1 VPPSSPYGPP
11 AAEAELEQRRRA
23 IVDLLQRE
31 LGRHA
36 ESVSAPFRTAPT
48 LDALEGAAQG
58 LARET
63 VRLVSSNRMQNL
75 SLQATAIARGE
86 QPPQ

>member
-1 VPPSSPYGPP
+1 M
-11 AAEAELEQRRRA
+11 
-23 IVDLLQRE
+23 
-31 LGRHA
+31 
-36 ESVSAPFRTAPT
+36 
-48 LDALEGAAQG
+48 DALEGAAQG
-58 LARET
+58 LAGET